1 VVRRFIVPVAAL
13 ALLMAA
19 IFRVGIEKNM
29 VGTFSGNDWGRYLFA
44 LGATLTKFRL
54 GTGGYVI
61 DSAIEGQLM
70 LGGLNA
76 DPPTWPRLGAK
87 YPDNWHDPE
96 LMQRALDRALHADIP
111 PPTDDRL
118 RGSHGDDVGLATFT
132 ALAFS
137 LFGMKISSLYY
148 TFFVLLGTSLLIF
161 VITYRRS
168 PVSLSCAILMLLA
181 LYTLCASDVVN
192 LIQQVPPY
200 RGGPGTEIKEVL
212 AAIPALHV
220 LLAWLLPVRRFSTTD
235 YVALALQA
243 AILAFAIHV
252 RWPVLWV
259 APALLVYV
267 AITII
272 VRRAWRELLPAGV
285 FTTVLAVGIIAPTAL
300 AHPIY
305 RIDADLLHHPLW
317 HNMLTSLQ
325 YHPAWAERYLAG
337 VNGAGGDDVPGIVAK
352 QEIARLPAEERGQY
366 FYRNLPGY
374 PNPSAV
380 NQFARKRFFD
390 IAREDPQM
398 VLETFLVILPRMLWA
413 QIANYHTAHTAVVTM
428 PVAAVILLGL
438 AAAIWIA
445 ACDDFAPKALFRVAL
460 ASFVLSVLAAA
471 PILIGGAHEI
481 LMTDHFL
488 WSFFTASAVFALPII
503 YVARLGIPQLAHSG
517 I

>member
-118 RGSHGDDVGLATFT
+118 RGSQGDDVGLATFT

-200 RGGPGTEIKEVL
+200 RGGPGTEIKDAQVL
-212 AAIPALHV
+212 RCPGRDPGSACSFGVASSRSPLLDDRLCCSGPASRDLGIRNPCPMAGLV
-220 LLAWLLPVRRFSTTD
+220 GSPGIIGVRRD
-235 YVALALQA
+235 
-243 AILAFAIHV
+243 
-252 RWPVLWV
+252 
-259 APALLVYV
+259 
-267 AITII
+267 
-272 VRRAWRELLPAGV
+272 
-285 FTTVLAVGIIAPTAL
+285 
-300 AHPIY
+300 
-305 RIDADLLHHPLW
+305 HHHRP
-317 HNMLTSLQ
+317 
-325 YHPAWAERYLAG
+325 
-337 VNGAGGDDVPGIVAK
+337 
-352 QEIARLPAEERGQY
+352 ARLA
-366 FYRNLPGY
+366 
-374 PNPSAV
+374 
-380 NQFARKRFFD
+380 
-390 IAREDPQM
+390 
-398 VLETFLVILPRMLWA
+398 
-413 QIANYHTAHTAVVTM
+413 
-428 PVAAVILLGL
+428 
-438 AAAIWIA
+438 
-445 ACDDFAPKALFRVAL
+445 
-460 ASFVLSVLAAA
+460 
-471 PILIGGAHEI
+471 
-481 LMTDHFL
+481 
-488 WSFFTASAVFALPII
+488 
-503 YVARLGIPQLAHSG
+503 
-517 I
+517 